1 MRAVPIFRDR
11 YLTSEGAKL
20 TSAADSADR
29 GVGPAR
35 FIALAALIGAAVLV
49 ALLMFGGDGGYR
61 VNAVFDNAGQIVK
74 GNQVRVG
81 GRPIGSVE
89 KITLDDRSQAV
100 VELKIDD
107 ELAPLHAG
115 TTATIR
121 TTSLSGIANRFVAL
135 APGPDSA
142 GEIADGGRIGVDETT
157 APVDLDQL
165 FNTFDPKTRRG
176 LQQLI
181 QGQATYYG
189 GRSEQ
194 ASEALRYLS
203 PALSSTSRLTR
214 ELVYD
219 DGVFDRFLVDTSRVM
234 RAVAQRR
241 GDLASL
247 VGNAN
252 VTAAAIGD
260 ESQSLARALDL
271 LPGSLRKANTTF
283 VNLRS
288 TLDDLDPLV
297 AASKPATVEL
307 APFLRQ
313 LRPLV
318 RDAEPTVRDLRV
330 LIGKPGPNND
340 LIDLTAK
347 LPRLAQLT
355 GTVFP
360 RAIRTMDRS
369 GDFVDTLRQYTP
381 DLAGWFTKFG
391 QSAAA
396 YDANGHYARIQPM
409 FSPFSVN
416 DVTGLLT
423 PVEPA
428 NRLDGFEKLQFRRCP
443 GGAMQPAPDGSA
455 PVAVPGCDP
464 STSPPGG

>member
-1 MRAVPIFRDR
+1 MLP
-11 YLTSEGAKL
+11 E
-20 TSAADSADR
+20 
-29 GVGPAR
+29 VGPAR
-35 FIALAALIGAAVLV
+35 FLALAALIGASVLV
-49 ALLMFGGDGGYR
+49 VLVMFGGDGGYR
-61 VNAVFDNAGQIVK
+61 VTAVFDNAGQLVK

-81 GRPIGSVE
+81 GRPIGTIE
-89 KITLDDRSQAV
+89 KIGLNDRSQAV
-100 VELKIDD
+100 VELKVDD
-107 ELAPLHAG
+107 ELAPLHRG

-121 TTSLSGIANRFVAL
+121 APSLSGIANRFVAL
-135 APGPDSA
+135 QPGPNNA
-142 GEIADGGRIGVDETT
+142 AEISDGGRIGVDETT
-157 APVDLDQL
+157 APVDLDEL
-165 FNTFDPKTRRG
+165 FNSFDPKTRRG
-176 LQQLI
+176 LRQLI
-181 QGQATYYG
+181 AGQATYYG
-189 GRSEQ
+189 GRAEQ
-194 ASEALRYLS
+194 ANEALRYLS

-234 RAVAQRR
+234 RVVAQRR
-241 GDLASL
+241 GDLSSL

-252 VTAAAIGD
+252 TTAAVIGD
-260 ESQSLARALDL
+260 ENESLSRALDV
-271 LPGSLRKANTTF
+271 LPVTLRKANTTF

-307 APFLRQ
+307 APFLRR

-318 RDAEPTVRDLRV
+318 ADARPTIRDLRV
-330 LIGKPGPNND
+330 LISRPGPNND

-347 LPRLAQLT
+347 LPRLARLT
-355 GTVFP
+355 DTVFP

-369 GDFVDTLRQYTP
+369 GDVVDTLRQYTP

-391 QSAAA
+391 QAAAA

-409 FSPFSVN
+409 FSPYSVN

-423 PVEPA
+423 PVSPA
-428 NRLDGFEKLQFRRCP
+428 DRLAGFETLQFRRCP
-443 GGAMQPAPDGSA
+443 GGAMQPPPDGSA
-455 PVAVPGCDP
+455 PVAAPGCDT

>member
-1 MRAVPIFRDR
+1 M
-11 YLTSEGAKL
+11 TSEGAKL
-20 TSAADSADR
+20 TPAADSADR

-35 FIALAALIGAAVLV
+35 FLALAALIAAAVLIV
-49 ALLMFGGDGGYR
+49 LLMFGGDGGYR
-61 VNAVFDNAGQIVK
+61 VTAVFDNAGQLVK

-81 GRPIGSVE
+81 GRTIGTIE
-89 KITLDDRSQAV
+89 HIGLDSRSQAV
-100 VELKIDD
+100 VELKVDD
-107 ELAPLHAG
+107 ELAPLHQG

-121 TTSLSGIANRFVAL
+121 SPSLSGIANRFVAL
-135 APGPDSA
+135 APGPNNA
-142 GEIADGGRIGVDETT
+142 AAIPDGGRIGVDETT
-157 APVDLDQL
+157 APVDLDEL

-181 QGQATYYG
+181 AGQATYYG
-189 GRSEQ
+189 GRSKQ
-194 ASEALRYLS
+194 ANQALRYLS

-219 DGVFDRFLVDTSRVM
+219 DGVFDRFLVDTARVT
-234 RAVAQRR
+234 RAIAQRR

-252 VTAAAIGD
+252 TTAAAIGD
-260 ESQSLARALDL
+260 ESQSLSRALGV
-271 LPGSLRKANTTF
+271 LPGTLRKANTTF

-313 LRPLV
+313 VRPLV
-318 RDAEPTVRDLRV
+318 ADSVPTIRDLRV
-330 LIGKPGPNND
+330 LIRKPGPNND
-340 LIDLTAK
+340 LINLTAK
-347 LPRLAQLT
+347 LPRLQQLT
-355 GTVFP
+355 STVFP

-369 GDFVDTLRQYTP
+369 TNFVDTLRQYTP

-391 QSAAA
+391 QAAAA

-416 DVTGLLT
+416 DATGLLT
-423 PVEPA
+423 PVAPA

-464 STSPPGG
+464 STSPPG

>member
-1 MRAVPIFRDR
+1 M
-11 YLTSEGAKL
+11 TSEGAKL
-20 TSAADSADR
+20 TATADPADR
-29 GVGPAR
+29 GFGPAR
-35 FIALAALIGAAVLV
+35 FLALAALIGAAVLIV
-49 ALLMFGGDGGYR
+49 LLMFGGDGGYR
-61 VNAVFDNAGQIVK
+61 VNAVFENAGQLVK

-89 KITLDDRSQAV
+89 KITLDDSSQAV
-100 VELKIDD
+100 VELKVDD

-115 TTATIR
+115 TEATIR
-121 TTSLSGIANRFVAL
+121 ATSLSGIANRFVAL

-142 GEIADGGRIGVDETT
+142 GEIPDGGRIGVDETT

-181 QGQATYYG
+181 EGQAIYYG
-189 GRSEQ
+189 GRSRE

-203 PALSSTSRLTR
+203 PALASTSRLTR

-219 DGVFDRFLVDTSRVM
+219 DGVFDRFLIDTSRVM

-241 GDLASL
+241 SDLASL

-252 VTAAAIGD
+252 ATAAAIGD
-260 ESQSLARALDL
+260 ESQSLARALDV
-271 LPGSLRKANTTF
+271 LPGTLRKANTTF

-297 AASKPATVEL
+297 AASKPATVDL
-307 APFLRQ
+307 AAFLRQ
-313 LRPLV
+313 LRPLTA
-318 RDAEPTVRDLRV
+318 DAEPTVRDLRV
-330 LIGKPGPNND
+330 LISKPGPNND

-347 LPRLAQLT
+347 LPRLEQLT

-369 GDFVDTLRQYTP
+369 SEVVDTLRQYTP

-391 QSAAA
+391 QAAAA

-416 DVTGLLT
+416 DATGLLT
-423 PVEPA
+423 PVTPA
-428 NRLDGFEKLQFRRCP
+428 NRLDGFEKLRFRRCP
-443 GGAMQPAPDGSA
+443 GGAMQPPPDGSA
-455 PVAVPGCDP
+455 PVAAPGCDP

>member
-1 MRAVPIFRDR
+1 
-11 YLTSEGAKL
+11 L
-20 TSAADSADR
+20 
-29 GVGPAR
+29 AR
-35 FIALAALIGAAVLV
+35 FLALAAVIGAAVLV

-61 VNAVFDNAGQIVK
+61 VSAVFENGGQLVK

-81 GRPIGSVE
+81 GRPVGTIES
-89 KITLDDRSQAV
+89 IRLDDRSRAI
-100 VELKIDD
+100 VEMKVEDD
-107 ELAPLHAG
+107 LAPLHEG

-121 TTSLSGIANRFVAL
+121 APSLSGIANRFVAL
-135 APGPDSA
+135 QPGPDSS
-142 GEIADGGRIGVDETT
+142 GEIADGGRIGADETS

-181 QGQATYYG
+181 QGQAVYYG
-189 GRSEQ
+189 GRSKE
-194 ASEALRYLS
+194 AREALQYLS
-203 PALSSTSRLTR
+203 PALSTTSRLTR

-219 DGVFDRFLVDTSRVM
+219 DEVFERFVVDASRVV
-234 RAVAQRR
+234 RAISERR
-241 GDLASL
+241 DDLSGL

-252 VTAAAIGD
+252 ATAAAIGD
-260 ESQSLARALDL
+260 ENQSLARALDL

-297 AASKPATVEL
+297 AESKPATREL
-307 APFLRQ
+307 APFLSR

-318 RDAEPTVRDLRV
+318 ADARPTVRDLRA
-330 LIGKPGPNND
+330 LIRIPGQNND
-340 LIDLTAK
+340 LIDLTRK

-369 GDFVDTLRQYTP
+369 GDVVDTARQYTP

-391 QSAAA
+391 QAAAA

-416 DVTGLLT
+416 DNTGMLT

-428 NRLDGFEKLQFRRCP
+428 NRIDGFEQHQFRRCP

-455 PVAVPGCDP
+455 PVAVPDCDP

>member
-1 MRAVPIFRDR
+1 M
-11 YLTSEGAKL
+11 
-20 TSAADSADR
+20 
-29 GVGPAR
+29 
-35 FIALAALIGAAVLV
+35 ALAALIGAAALV
-49 ALLMFGGDGGYR
+49 VLLMFGGDGGYR
-61 VNAVFDNAGQIVK
+61 VTAVFDNAGQHVK

-81 GRPIGSVE
+81 GRPIGTIEDIGLNS
-89 KITLDDRSQAV
+89 RSQAV
-100 VELKIDD
+100 VELKVDD
-107 ELAPLHAG
+107 ELAPLHRG

-121 TTSLSGIANRFVAL
+121 APSLSGIANRFVAL
-135 APGPDSA
+135 APGPDNA
-142 GEIADGGRIGVDETT
+142 AAIPDGGRIGVDETA
-157 APVDLDQL
+157 APVDLDDL

-181 QGQATYYG
+181 AGQATYYG
-189 GRSEQ
+189 GRSKQ
-194 ASEALRYLS
+194 ANEALRYLS

-252 VTAAAIGD
+252 TTAAAIGD

-271 LPGSLRKANTTF
+271 LPVSLRKANTTF

-307 APFLRQ
+307 APFLRKV
-313 LRPLV
+313 RPLV
-318 RDAEPTVRDLRV
+318 ADAEPTIRDLRE
-330 LIGKPGPNND
+330 LIATPGPNND

-347 LPRLAQLT
+347 LPRLEQLT
-355 GTVFP
+355 STVFP
-360 RAIRTMDRS
+360 RAIRTMNRS
-369 GDFVDTLRQYTP
+369 GDVVDTLRQYTP

-391 QSAAA
+391 QAAAA

-423 PVEPA
+423 PVTPA

-464 STSPPGG
+464 ATSPPGG

>member
-1 MRAVPIFRDR
+1 M
-11 YLTSEGAKL
+11 TSEGAKA
-20 TSAADSADR
+20 TPASDSADR
-29 GVGPAR
+29 GVGVAR
-35 FIALAALIGAAVLV
+35 FVAIAALIAAVVLAALLI
-49 ALLMFGGDGGYR
+49 FGGDGGYR
-61 VNAVFDNAGQIVK
+61 VNAVFDNAGQLVV

-81 GRPIGSVE
+81 GRPVGSVE
-89 KITLDDRSQAV
+89 KVSLDDRAQAV
-100 VELKIDD
+100 VELKVDD

-121 TTSLSGIANRFVAL
+121 ATSLSGIANRFVAL
-135 APGPDSA
+135 HPGPNNA
-142 GEIADGGRIGVDETT
+142 GAIADGGRIGVDETT

-189 GRSEQ
+189 GRSEE

-203 PALSSTSRLTR
+203 PALASTSRLTR

-241 GDLASL
+241 GELSSL
-247 VGNAN
+247 VANAN
-252 VTAAAIGD
+252 ATASAIGD
-260 ESQSLARALDL
+260 ESTSLARALDL

-283 VNLRS
+283 VNLRA
-288 TLDDLDPLV
+288 TVDDLDPLV
-297 AASKPATVEL
+297 AASKPATVDL

-318 RDAEPTVRDLRV
+318 RDSEPTVRDLRV
-330 LIGKPGPNND
+330 LIRKPGPNND

-347 LPRLAQLT
+347 LPRLERLT
-355 GTVFP
+355 STVFP

-369 GDFVDTLRQYTP
+369 SEVVDTLRQYTP

-391 QSAAA
+391 QAAAA

-423 PVEPA
+423 PVDAGEPA
-428 NRLDGFEKLQFRRCP
+428 RRLRE
-443 GGAMQPAPDGSA
+443 A
-455 PVAVPGCDP
+455 PVPPLPGRRDAAAARRFGAGCRP
-464 STSPPGG
+464 RL

>member
-1 MRAVPIFRDR
+1 M
-11 YLTSEGAKL
+11 TSEGAKL
-20 TSAADSADR
+20 TPATDSADR

-49 ALLMFGGDGGYR
+49 VLLMFGGDSGYR
-61 VNAVFDNAGQIVK
+61 VTAVFDNAGQLVK
-74 GNQVRVG
+74 GNQVKVG
-81 GRPIGSVE
+81 GRPIGTIE
-89 KITLDDRSQAV
+89 KIGLDSRSQAV

-107 ELAPLHAG
+107 ELTPLHRG

-121 TTSLSGIANRFVAL
+121 APSLSGIANRFVAL
-135 APGPDSA
+135 QPGPNNA
-142 GEIADGGRIGVDETT
+142 ATIPDGGRIGVDETT
-157 APVDLDQL
+157 APVDLDDL

-181 QGQATYYG
+181 AGQATYYG
-189 GRSEQ
+189 GRSKQ
-194 ASEALRYLS
+194 ANEALRYLS

-241 GDLASL
+241 GDLSSL

-252 VTAAAIGD
+252 TTAAAIGD
-260 ESQSLARALDL
+260 ENQSLSQALGL
-271 LPGSLRKANTTF
+271 LPGTLRKANTTF

-297 AASKPATVEL
+297 AASKPATVDL
-307 APFLRQ
+307 APFLSKV
-313 LRPLV
+313 RPLV
-318 RDAEPTVRDLRV
+318 ADAEPTVRDLRV
-330 LIGKPGPNND
+330 LISKPGPNND
-340 LIDLTAK
+340 LINLTAK

-360 RAIRTMDRS
+360 RAIRTMNRS
-369 GDFVDTLRQYTP
+369 SDVVDTLRQYTP

-391 QSAAA
+391 QAAAA

-423 PVEPA
+423 PVTPA

-455 PVAVPGCDP
+455 PVAAPGCDP
-464 STSPPGG
+464 ATSPPGG

>member
-1 MRAVPIFRDR
+1 
-11 YLTSEGAKL
+11 LTEGAKPRPV
-20 TSAADSADR
+20 TDSADR
-29 GVGPAR
+29 GFGPAR
-35 FIALAALIGAAVLV
+35 FLAVAALIAAAVLV
-49 ALLMFGGDGGYR
+49 ALLMFGGNGGYR
-61 VNAVFDNAGQIVK
+61 VTAVFENAGQLVK

-81 GRPIGSVE
+81 GRPVGTVE
-89 KITLDDRSQAV
+89 KIGLDSRSQAV
-100 VELKIDD
+100 IELKVDD
-107 ELAPLHAG
+107 DLAPLHAG
-115 TTATIR
+115 TEATIR
-121 TTSLSGIANRFVAL
+121 ATSLSGIANRFVAL
-135 APGPDSA
+135 QPGPNNA
-142 GEIADGGRIGVDETT
+142 LEIPDGGEIGVDETT
-157 APVDLDQL
+157 APVDLDEL
-165 FNTFDPKTRRG
+165 FNTFDPKTRKG

-181 QGQATYYG
+181 QGQAAYYG
-189 GRSEQ
+189 GRSKQ
-194 ASEALRYLS
+194 ANEALKYLS

-234 RAVAQRR
+234 RAIAQRR
-241 GDLASL
+241 GDLSSL

-252 VTAAAIGD
+252 TTAAAIGD
-260 ESQSLARALDL
+260 ESAALARALDV
-271 LPGSLRKANTTF
+271 LPGTVRKANTTF

-318 RDAEPTVRDLRV
+318 ADSEPTIRDLRI
-330 LIGKPGPNND
+330 LISKPGRNND

-347 LPRLAQLT
+347 LPRLEQLT
-355 GTVFP
+355 STVFP

-369 GDFVDTLRQYTP
+369 SDFVDTLRQYTP

-396 YDANGHYARIQPM
+396 YDANGHYARIQPI

-416 DVTGLLT
+416 DLTGLLT
-423 PVEPA
+423 PVAPA
-428 NRLDGFEKLQFRRCP
+428 NRVDGFEKNQFRRCP

-455 PVAVPGCDP
+455 PVAVDGCDP

>member
-1 MRAVPIFRDR
+1 
-11 YLTSEGAKL
+11 LTSEGAKL
-20 TSAADSADR
+20 TPAADSADR
-29 GVGPAR
+29 GVGTAR
-35 FIALAALIGAAVLV
+35 FLALAALIGAAVLIV
-49 ALLMFGGDGGYR
+49 LLMFGGNGGYR
-61 VNAVFDNAGQIVK
+61 VTAVFDNAGQLVE

-81 GRPIGSVE
+81 GRPIGTIEDIGLNS
-89 KITLDDRSQAV
+89 RSQAV
-100 VELKIDD
+100 VELKVDD
-107 ELAPLHAG
+107 ELAPLHRG

-121 TTSLSGIANRFVAL
+121 APSLSGIANRFVAL
-135 APGPDSA
+135 QPGPNNA
-142 GEIADGGRIGVDETT
+142 ATIPDGGRIGVDETT
-157 APVDLDQL
+157 APVDLDDL

-181 QGQATYYG
+181 AGQATYYG
-189 GRSEQ
+189 GRSKQ
-194 ASEALRYLS
+194 ANEALRYLS

-252 VTAAAIGD
+252 ATAAAIGD
-260 ESQSLARALDL
+260 ESQSLSRALEV
-271 LPGSLRKANTTF
+271 LPVTLRKANTTF

-297 AASKPATVEL
+297 AASKPATVDL
-307 APFLRQ
+307 APFLRR

-318 RDAEPTVRDLRV
+318 ADAEPTIRDLRV
-330 LIGKPGPNND
+330 LISTPGPNND

-347 LPRLAQLT
+347 LPRLARLT
-355 GTVFP
+355 STVFP
-360 RAIRTMDRS
+360 RAIRTMNRS
-369 GDFVDTLRQYTP
+369 GDVVDTLRQYTP

-391 QSAAA
+391 QAAAA

-423 PVEPA
+423 PVAPA
-428 NRLDGFEKLQFRRCP
+428 NRIDGFEKLQFRRCP

-455 PVAVPGCDP
+455 PVAVPDCDP
-464 STSPPGG
+464 STSPPDG